1 MTSLL
6 HRRHFQALLA
16 AQFCSALADNALLFA
31 AIAQLKAF
39 GSPDWHTPLLQAVF
53 VLAYIMLAPFVGA
66 MADAWPKGRV
76 MLAANTLKLAGA
88 AAMLYGWPPLLA
100 YALVGVGAAAY
111 SPAKYGILTELIP
124 QDELVRANG
133 LLEGSTIAAIL
144 LGVVAGGFLA
154 DQGAQL
160 AVGAT
165 VVVYGLAALANL
177 GIPVLP
183 AAPRSR
189 TQACTASPLALVRTF
204 RNSVRTLMQDPD
216 GRFTLLGT
224 GLFWG
229 TGSTLRFLLVAW
241 VPVALGRMDTATPAN
256 LNGAVAVG
264 IALGAAAAAR
274 FITLAQVN
282 RALPAGLALGVLI
295 MALSQVGSLPWAVS
309 LLVALGLCGGF
320 YVVPLNALLQE
331 KGHATVGSG
340 QAIAVQ
346 NFVENLLM
354 LALVAL
360 YTLATRAGMPPVD
373 LALGFGALVLVGLGT
388 LAVYRWRTWW
398 GVDGLPRAARPPQ

>member
-16 AQFCSALADNALLFA
+16 AQFLSALADNALLFA

-53 VLAYIMLAPFVGA
+53 VLAYIVLAPFVGYW
-66 MADAWPKGRV
+66 ADAWPKGRV
-76 MLAANTLKLAGA
+76 MLAANALKLAGA
-88 AAMLYGWPPLLA
+88 GAMLAGAHPLLA

-111 SPAKYGILTELIP
+111 SPAKYGILTELVP

-133 LLEGSTIAAIL
+133 MLEGSTIAAIL
-144 LGVVAGGFLA
+144 LGVVTGGFLA

-165 VVVYGLAALANL
+165 VGVYALAALANL

-183 AAPRSR
+183 AAPLQR
-189 TQACTASPLALVRTF
+189 TASPLALVRTF
-204 RNSVRTLMQDPD
+204 RDSLRTLLRDPD

-241 VPVALGRMDTATPAN
+241 VPVALGLTDTSTPAN

-264 IALGAAAAAR
+264 IALGATAAAR

-282 RALPAGLALGVLI
+282 RALPAGIALGGLI
-295 MALSQVGSLPWAVS
+295 MALSQVSSLPMTVV

-346 NFVENLLM
+346 NFVENLMM

-360 YTLATRAGMPPVD
+360 YTLAARAGLPPVT
-373 LALGFGALVLVGLGT
+373 LALGFGALVLVGLGS
-388 LAVYRWRTWW
+388 LAVYRWKTWW
-398 GVDGLPRAARPPQ
+398 GADGFPRAC